1 MIRPKGWVTWFLE
14 WRAPREAG
22 LTEQRSPPAP
32 FGGRITCWYSTG
44 PTTPPQP
51 LTTRQPLF
59 PSFYF
64 SFIPA
69 SGGTIDIQSEI
80 SWKRRL
86 HQNPID
92 CCDDLKQRS
101 SKQIASTWSPL
112 FSFCCDQSQSTCE
125 ISQVCMGLNVGGLRG
140 GHCDKNG
147 CKSFGYIKGE
157 KK

>member
-1 MIRPKGWVTWFLE
+1 MKHIVEGEMFSLLHSQ
-14 WRAPREAG
+14 RAMA
-22 LTEQRSPPAP
+22 TVSDD
-32 FGGRITCWYSTG
+32 
-44 PTTPPQP
+44 
-51 LTTRQPLF
+51 
-59 PSFYF
+59 
-64 SFIPA
+64 A

-101 SKQIASTWSPL
+101 SKQIASTWSSV

-147 CKSFGYIKGE
+147 CKSFGYIKG